1 MVIERQFAHQ
11 ICTTLFSLVYGVE
24 VVLPIEVELSSLRI
38 VKEVE
43 LKKAEWTQARYKRLY
58 LTEDRWLT
66 ALCRGR
72 LYQKKM
78 TRAYD
83 RKI

>member
-43 LKKAEWTQARYKRLY
+43 LIKAEWTQARYERLY